1 MKKTIY
7 ITFNLA
13 YQLIVFFCLLYAN
26 TYINDNVVPESLLWQ
41 NNQPRVDTAGMLG
54 FAAIKTLVLIVEGGI
69 LVLLVYFINR
79 SVMNNGTIIKRTL
92 KVNVIVTMCFI
103 IVLIWGSFNGYLW

>member
-7 ITFNLA
+7 ASLNLI
-13 YQLIVFFCLLYAN
+13 YQLIVFFCLIYAN
-26 TYINDNVVPESLLWQ
+26 TYINDNVVPDSLLWQ

-69 LVLLVYFINR
+69 LVLLAYFINR
-79 SVMNNGTIIKRTL
+79 SVMNNVAIVKRTL
-92 KVNVIVTMCFI
+92 KVNVIATTCFI

>member
-1 MKKTIY
+1 MKKIIY
-7 ITFNLA
+7 ISLNLI

-26 TYINDNVVPESLLWQ
+26 TYVNNNFVPESLLWQ
-41 NNQPRVDTAGMLG
+41 NNQPRLDTAGMLG

-69 LVLLVYFINR
+69 IAFLIYQINR
-79 SVMNNGTIIKRTL
+79 SVMNNVALVKRTL
-92 KVNVIVTMCFI
+92 KINVIVTMCFI